1 MSSIWNPSIAFA
13 SVFLWMVFSV
23 VAQDTTEGE
32 LSPATENAP
41 TEPQLPPPPLED
53 ILVEDFEE
61 KRRDWTFQGTAFT
74 GYGSGNYWHPGR
86 SNHGPLRIQGFRGQ
100 MMLKSWGPHGRDI
113 DIQTG
118 RAISAPFLIERK
130 FLRFLL
136 SGGHYPGRA
145 CVNLLVD
152 GNAVASITGQNSH
165 VMESVA
171 FDLSS
176 HQGREAQIEVVDRVV
191 GPWGHVCMDMLIQTE
206 NADGARV
213 FRNGITRGSDLLWT
227 REGLLKGSLEW
238 KEDGSLLMDGKLVD
252 LASVKSILLDRGIT
266 KNSQTLHAVGMR
278 SGEFWHVTIQTLEEG
293 KLGINNHLLFGTRH
307 VDLTAIAS
315 LEFAPGLDSSK
326 TNRAGVLYRTKGRPL
341 PGNLI
346 WLKNDNIAM
355 DSPLGIIPLPRK
367 DLHRYLLPDVST
379 GIVESPVDEVGLL
392 DGTILRGKID
402 FADGKIQMTHAILK
416 ELKIEWMNVRY
427 LVRAGNGISWLADLE
442 PLGVESIGPLG
453 KKPFQNVANARG
465 DGSNFLS
472 TLRVSPQ
479 TTLRYRLTGA
489 GAREFR
495 AVLSPIPG
503 SRGDATVILTASG
516 KEFYRQNLSARD
528 ESKILKLPLPQGD
541 DLELRVEF
549 GKRLAYPCGIHL
561 GDAQIAMLDKPGEV
575 NQP

>member
-1 MSSIWNPSIAFA
+1 
-13 SVFLWMVFSV
+13 
-23 VAQDTTEGE
+23 
-32 LSPATENAP
+32 
-41 TEPQLPPPPLED
+41 
-53 ILVEDFEE
+53 
-61 KRRDWTFQGTAFT
+61 
-74 GYGSGNYWHPGR
+74 
-86 SNHGPLRIQGFRGQ
+86 
-100 MMLKSWGPHGRDI
+100 
-113 DIQTG
+113 
-118 RAISAPFLIERK
+118 
-130 FLRFLL
+130 
-136 SGGHYPGRA
+136 
-145 CVNLLVD
+145 
-152 GNAVASITGQNSH
+152 
-165 VMESVA
+165 
-171 FDLSS
+171 
-176 HQGREAQIEVVDRVV
+176 
-191 GPWGHVCMDMLIQTE
+191 
-206 NADGARV
+206 
-213 FRNGITRGSDLLWT
+213 
-227 REGLLKGSLEW
+227 
-238 KEDGSLLMDGKLVD
+238 
-252 LASVKSILLDRGIT
+252 
-266 KNSQTLHAVGMR
+266 MR
-278 SGEFWHVTIQTLEEG
+278 SGEFWHVTIQTLKDG

-326 TNRAGVLYRTKGRPL
+326 ANRTGVLYRTTGRPL

-367 DLHRYLLPDVST
+367 DLHRYLLPDVET
-379 GIVESPVDEVGLL
+379 GIVESLVDEVGLL

-402 FADGKIQMTHAILK
+402 FADGKIQMTHAILT
-416 ELKIEWMNVRY
+416 ELKIEWKNVRY